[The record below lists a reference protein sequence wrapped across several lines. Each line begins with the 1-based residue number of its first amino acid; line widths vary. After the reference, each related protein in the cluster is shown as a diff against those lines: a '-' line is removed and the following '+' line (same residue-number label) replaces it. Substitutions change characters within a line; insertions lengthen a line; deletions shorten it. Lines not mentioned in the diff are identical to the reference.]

1 MDDKYI
7 YIYGRHAVEEAI
19 LHRPDVVKI
28 LYLRDDVRDDFPV
41 ALKSKVP
48 QLKVFSGKKL
58 PVPVDSEV
66 VHQGILAKIDR
77 EALLLSY
84 EAFMANIEVTSDS
97 CFVVLGELQ
106 DPHNVGAVIRSAAAF
121 GASAI
126 FLPKHRQ
133 VSLTAAV
140 VKVSA
145 GMAFRM
151 PLVEVGNVNRTIEG
165 LKEAGCFVYGL
176 AGEGKQ
182 SLFIERFTKPTVFV
196 LGNEADGI
204 REKTREHCDMLLHIP
219 MHPRC
224 ESLNA
229 SVSAAIALATWSA
242 QHRDA
247 LLNKLPT

>member
-1 MDDKYI
+1 
-7 YIYGRHAVEEAI
+7 
-19 LHRPDVVKI
+19 
-28 LYLRDDVRDDFPV
+28 
-41 ALKSKVP
+41 
-48 QLKVFSGKKL
+48 
-58 PVPVDSEV
+58 
-66 VHQGILAKIDR
+66 
-77 EALLLSY
+77 
-84 EAFMANIEVTSDS
+84 
-97 CFVVLGELQ
+97 
-106 DPHNVGAVIRSAAAF
+106 
-121 GASAI
+121 
-126 FLPKHRQ
+126 
-133 VSLTAAV
+133 
-140 VKVSA
+140 
-145 GMAFRM
+145 
-151 PLVEVGNVNRTIEG
+151 
-165 LKEAGCFVYGL
+165 VYGL